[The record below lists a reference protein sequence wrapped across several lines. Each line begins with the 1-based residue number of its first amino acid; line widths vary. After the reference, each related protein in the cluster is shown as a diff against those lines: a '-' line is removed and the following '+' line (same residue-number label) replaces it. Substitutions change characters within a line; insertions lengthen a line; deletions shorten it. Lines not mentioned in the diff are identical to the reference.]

1 MTSHMDRWPRWQTKR
16 LWEGKLALLGS
27 NRALFVQE
35 EIGLTNVAGAK
46 TYFFPLAKPL
56 PKVYFY
62 VPRNSSLFVLLRL
75 RLLVSFLTSSWRIRL
90 FADGA
95 AGGVLQ
101 CNLAIFTSKMIKLT
115 RGMFAQ
121 VLQGKSVI
129 GTSRKVTGLEVPQE
143 VWAVYAAFQKEW
155 FDWTYYY
162 CYLRHILLR
171 SSG

>member
-1 MTSHMDRWPRWQTKR
+1 MTCPHVPSLKMKGLCGHDLCLCFKLGGTSDQRWQATWIDGPRWQTKR
-16 LWEGKLALLGS
+16 LWAGKLTLLGS
-27 NRALFVQE
+27 NRVLFVQE

-75 RLLVSFLTSSWRIRL
+75 RLLVSFWTSSWRIRL

-101 CNLAIFTSKMIKLT
+101 CNPAIFTSKMIKLS
-115 RGMFAQ
+115 RGCLLKF
-121 VLQGKSVI
+121 
-129 GTSRKVTGLEVPQE
+129 SRVNQL
-143 VWAVYAAFQKEW
+143 
-155 FDWTYYY
+155 
-162 CYLRHILLR
+162 
-171 SSG
+171 